1 MHRALRSLFVVP
13 LLAAGILVGG
23 ADPAAASTCI
33 LPVRGT
39 APTAPVTVTWATI
52 SPQNNRQICFNMAIE
67 GRKGDRYYRL
77 WFDTQDLIDTGAGA
91 GNDKWGLCVQYTTP
105 GTSVWHSAA
114 CDQNSA
120 DFLKNT
126 TGADVSL
133 VVDSWAS
140 GPSCGFRGR
149 VIASDA
155 AHPAGAVWAGP
166 AKFPGCW
173 N

>member
-1 MHRALRSLFVVP
+1 MHRALRSILVAS
-13 LLAAGILVGG
+13 LLAAGLLLGG
-23 ADPAAASTCI
+23 TDPAAASTCI

-39 APTAPVTVTWATI
+39 TPTAPVTVTWATT
-52 SPQNNRQICFNMAIE
+52 SPVNNRQICFNMAID
-67 GRKGDRYYRL
+67 GRKGDRYYRI
-77 WFDTQDLIDTGAGA
+77 WFDAQDLIDTGSGA
-91 GNDKWGLCVQYTTP
+91 DKWGLCVQYQTP

-120 DFLKNT
+120 DFVKNNG
-126 TGADVSL
+126 GADVSL
-133 VVDSWAS
+133 VVDSWAT

-155 AHPAGAVWAGP
+155 AHPGGAIWAGP
-166 AKFPGCW
+166 AKLPACW